1 MVVCEYKQI
10 YIANI
15 FLPDFMRHKGIGK
28 KLIYKILMIS
38 EDVHYRLD
46 KTTIDEVELFVF
58 VMKKKVSCVEL
69 KEYYESFEKGERGN

>member
-1 MVVCEYKQI
+1 
-10 YIANI
+10 
-15 FLPDFMRHKGIGK
+15 
-28 KLIYKILMIS
+28 MIS